1 MSVPKRALRQHIRQ
15 QLEGMT
21 REELLERS
29 AAVLKHL
36 YEQPEYRDA
45 EVVMIFLSTPYEVDT
60 QQLAQRAWADG
71 KRVLAPRITWE
82 QRRLLP
88 VEITS
93 LAGTV
98 EDGEM
103 GIRQPVEG
111 LPVPVEDIDLVL
123 LPGLAF
129 DARGN
134 RLGRGRGF
142 YDRFLA
148 HARFRGVSCALALEE
163 QVIDHVPTVP
173 TDKPVHMLVTD
184 AGVRRFTRES

>member
-1 MSVPKRALRQHIRQ
+1 MSVPKRALRQHVRQ
-15 QLEGMT
+15 QLEGMA
-21 REELLERS
+21 REQLLARS
-29 AAVLKHL
+29 AAVLARL
-36 YEQPEYRDA
+36 FDQPEYRNA

-82 QRRLLP
+82 HRRLLP

-93 LAGTV
+93 LAGAV
-98 EDGEM
+98 EDGEL

-111 LPVPVEDIDLVL
+111 LPVPFEDIDLVL

-129 DARGN
+129 DAHGN

-148 HARFRGVSCALALEE
+148 HPRFQGVSCALAFEE
-163 QVIDHVPTVP
+163 QVIEHVPTVS
-173 TDKPVHMLVTD
+173 TDKPVNMLVTD
-184 AGVRRFTRES
+184 AEVRRFTP